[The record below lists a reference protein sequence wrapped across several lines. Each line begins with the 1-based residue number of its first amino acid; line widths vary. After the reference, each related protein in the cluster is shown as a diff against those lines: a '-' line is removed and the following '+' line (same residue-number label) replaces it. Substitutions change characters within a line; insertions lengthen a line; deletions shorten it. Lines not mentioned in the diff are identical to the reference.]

1 MVELIKEFPLSD
13 IGGQMMEEKIRKVA
27 YTKQEVN
34 IMIDRAVKVAVEEAR
49 RIDAESMRKHNRD
62 ATVISMILGFTAL
75 ALFVDG
81 LLRLLG
87 IIPPFMQIDI
97 DVLDK
102 IVERVEN
109 DVIDKVRQVPI
120 QKILQSGFRWMVLI
134 FVVCWV
140 ITLVYAVRLMYSLY
154 STTDYGVIEGKKVIR
169 KIPHPEMMEVKPG
182 DELMVVKFGDEEPK
196 DELHEE
202 LKNRIEE
209 LEDDDEDDDGEG
221 DVVISRR

>member
-97 DVLDK
+97 DLLDK
-102 IVERVEN
+102 VVDRVET
-109 DVIDKVRQVPI
+109 DVIDKLKQVPI
-120 QKILQSGFRWMVLI
+120 QKIF
-134 FVVCWV
+134 
-140 ITLVYAVRLMYSLY
+140 
-154 STTDYGVIEGKKVIR
+154 
-169 KIPHPEMMEVKPG
+169 
-182 DELMVVKFGDEEPK
+182 
-196 DELHEE
+196 
-202 LKNRIEE
+202 NR
-209 LEDDDEDDDGEG
+209 
-221 DVVISRR
+221 